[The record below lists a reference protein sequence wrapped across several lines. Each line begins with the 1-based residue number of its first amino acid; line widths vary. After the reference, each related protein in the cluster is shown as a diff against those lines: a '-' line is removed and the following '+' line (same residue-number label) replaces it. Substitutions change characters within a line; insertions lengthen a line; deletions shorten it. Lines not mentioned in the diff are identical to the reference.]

1 MLTPA
6 VGRFVAAKTD
16 RYCHCL
22 WGRWVFVQKYNLGDN
37 LKSDD
42 EMCLGNDKLDITI
55 TSTTFII
62 MIIIDLRSDNKRS
75 LGNDKL
81 ARFEVSSG
89 NQVAAQL

>member
-1 MLTPA
+1 
-6 VGRFVAAKTD
+6 
-16 RYCHCL
+16 
-22 WGRWVFVQKYNLGDN
+22 
-37 LKSDD
+37 
-42 EMCLGNDKLDITI
+42 MCLGNDKLDITI

-62 MIIIDLRSDNKRS
+62 MIIIDLRSNNKRS